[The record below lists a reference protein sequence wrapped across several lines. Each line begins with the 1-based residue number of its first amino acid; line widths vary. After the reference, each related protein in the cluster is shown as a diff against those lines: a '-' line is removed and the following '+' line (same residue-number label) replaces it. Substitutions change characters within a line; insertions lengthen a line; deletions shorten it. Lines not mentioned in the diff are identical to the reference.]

1 MLARASRLQGG
12 FLGSLP
18 GALGAVGGRR
28 AQQVT
33 IDVNA
38 PVAGTITEILAEVD
52 ATVKVRCFGCGSP
65 DTTCNGRSDG
75 QFQYRLLVK

>member
-1 MLARASRLQGG
+1 M
-12 FLGSLP
+12 
-18 GALGAVGGRR
+18 
-28 AQQVT
+28 T